1 MKLSNQSIKNLIS
14 NFFPLLGEKEI
25 ELFLAISTYKTTK
38 SKEPLLKSGS
48 TSKQVLL
55 ILKGSARAF
64 RIDESGQD
72 LSNYIRTEGSLIADA
87 KVFGNDIQILNV
99 ESVGEIHYLKFNI
112 TELECLGFD
121 NKLLMEFY
129 LNFLKEI
136 ILTLSHRVNTFVSM
150 TAKER
155 YEDLVKWNPKYLD
168 STYDKHIA
176 SFLGITPL
184 TLHRIKKNN

>member
-1 MKLSNQSIKNLIS
+1 MKLSNQSIKDLIS
-14 NFFPLLGEKEI
+14 NFFPLLREKEI
-25 ELFLAISTYKTTK
+25 ELFLSIAEYRTEK
-38 SKEPLLKSGS
+38 SKELLLKNGG
-48 TSKQVLL
+48 TSKYVLL

-72 LSNYIRTEGSLIADA
+72 LNNYIRTEGCLIADA

-99 ESVGEIHYLKFNI
+99 ESIGEIHYLKFDI
-112 TELECLGFD
+112 SQLERLGFD

-136 ILTLSHRVNTFVSM
+136 ILTLSHRVNTFVTMS
-150 TAKER
+150 AKER
-155 YEDLVKWNPKYLD
+155 YEDLVKWNPKYLE

-184 TLHRIKKNN
+184 TLHRIKKKQ